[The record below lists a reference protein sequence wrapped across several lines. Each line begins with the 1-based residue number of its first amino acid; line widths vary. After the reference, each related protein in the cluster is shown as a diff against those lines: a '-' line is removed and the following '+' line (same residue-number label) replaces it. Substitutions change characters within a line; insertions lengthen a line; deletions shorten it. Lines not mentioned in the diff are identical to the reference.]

1 MNPPITIIREP
12 QLSGSVAEP
21 LILSISADLARRGM
35 LRVQSHAWDDHVTFA
50 RTQDG
55 TVAAA
60 ICWRVSKWTRD
71 AYVSLGGVS
80 PDHRRQGIYRAL
92 FEDVV
97 ADVRDNHPGA
107 DRIASGHH
115 IANAESA
122 AMHRALGRKMETL
135 GYTFPIMRAA
145 SAETSRPPLSP
156 PPPPPSRG

>member
-1 MNPPITIIREP
+1 MSSPITIIREP

-21 LILSISADLARRGM
+21 LILSISADLAQRGM

-50 RTQDG
+50 RAQG
-55 TVAAA
+55 GPVVAA

-71 AYVSLGGVS
+71 AYVSLGGVA
-80 PDHRRQGIYRAL
+80 PDHRRHGIYRAL

-115 IANAESA
+115 IANTESA

-135 GYTFPIMRAA
+135 GYTFPI
-145 SAETSRPPLSP
+145 E
-156 PPPPPSRG
+156 RGALKEGAK